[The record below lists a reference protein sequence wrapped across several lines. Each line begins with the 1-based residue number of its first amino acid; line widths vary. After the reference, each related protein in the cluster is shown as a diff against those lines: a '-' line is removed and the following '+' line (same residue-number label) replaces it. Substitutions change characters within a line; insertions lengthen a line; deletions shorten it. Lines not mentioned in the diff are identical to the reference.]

1 METFGVAVDE
11 LVTCL
16 IAHLHVFHPVVV
28 FRIVDTDGRTHD
40 QSCMPL
46 HKLCVQVGTMC
57 VEGTDAVRS
66 VHEVFLFRLGDN
78 VDCSA

>member
-16 IAHLHVFHPVVV
+16 IAHLHV